1 MRIRCGKVGVAN
13 SFSSSNLACLV
24 VACQTRGTRSRI
36 GDGYLELSLNLGI
49 SLMPTMETQVAVIGG
64 GLVGSLQALF
74 LAKRGFHVDLYE
86 KRLDIR
92 TLEHGDGKNI
102 NLALSLRGREALKEV
117 GLEDIV
123 LKSALPMSARMIH
136 SISGECSKQYYG
148 CNEQSIYSVDRLKL
162 NKLLLSAAKACPN
175 VNLHF
180 EHQLVRADLNEKRLL
195 FTTTTRT
202 ESGEVENSDLEVES
216 NFIVGCDGAFSCVRR
231 QMMRWGKMNYKQE
244 YIEHGYKELNVRP
257 ANDGTFAMDQT
268 CLHIWPR
275 GEFMMI
281 ALPNQDHSFAVTLF
295 MPFSV
300 FNSIKKEDDLLAFFE
315 KHFEDSIQLI
325 GTDELV
331 QDYFKNP
338 TGSMITVKCRPHFMA
353 DSTVILGDA
362 AHAVVPFYAQGMNSG
377 FEDCLIFYECLV
389 RNENNLSQAAAEYCN
404 THWKDTHA
412 IADLSIYNYTEMRSH
427 VNSTGFVIRKFIDN
441 LVHAYFPNHFIPLYS
456 MVAFSRIPYSE
467 VVIRHRRQQKLL
479 DAVLLALKVIA
490 AGGLIVL
497 LYRYLVFMY
506 H

>member
-1 MRIRCGKVGVAN
+1 
-13 SFSSSNLACLV
+13 
-24 VACQTRGTRSRI
+24 
-36 GDGYLELSLNLGI
+36 
-49 SLMPTMETQVAVIGG
+49 MPKMETQVAVIGG

-86 KRLDIR
+86 KRPDIR
-92 TLEHGDGKNI
+92 TLEQGDGKSI

-117 GLEDIV
+117 GLEGIV
-123 LKSALPMSARMIH
+123 LKYGLPMSGRMIH

-148 CNEQSIYSVDRLKL
+148 HNEQSIYSVDRLKL

-195 FTTTTRT
+195 FTRTTQT

-216 NFIVGCDGAFSCVRR
+216 NFIFGCDGAFSCVRR

-244 YIEHGYKELNVRP
+244 YIEHGYKELNLRP
-257 ANDGTFAMDQT
+257 ASDRTFAMDQT

-281 ALPNQDHSFAVTLF
+281 ALPNQDHSFTVTLF

-300 FNSIKKEDDLLAFFE
+300 FNSIMNEDDLLAFFE

-325 GTDELV
+325 GADELV

-338 TGSMITVKCRPHFMA
+338 TGNLITVKCRPHFMA

-362 AHAVVPFYAQGMNSG
+362 AHAVVPFYGQGMNSG

-389 RNENNLSQAAAEYCN
+389 RNENNLSQAAAEYYN

-427 VNSTGFVIRKFIDN
+427 VNSTWFLMRKFIDN
-441 LVHAYFPNHFIPLYS
+441 LVHAYFPNRFIPLYS
-456 MVAFSRIPYSE
+456 MVTFSRIPYSE

-479 DAVLLALKVIA
+479 DAGLLALKVMA

-497 LYRYLVFMY
+497 LYRLSGIHVPLKYRIIPCVFECIVKKASFVDLVK
-506 H
+506 